1 MKLSEIKTQLGI
13 MSLPLN
19 KTEDP
24 EWTACFINETRISIL
39 MPTEL
44 ADALSDDNDL
54 DLVLVPKGTR
64 TSKKSNSE
72 YSLFLILEQQADYIL

>member
-1 MKLSEIKTQLGI
+1 MTLQEIKDQLNVS
-13 MSLPLN
+13 SLPLN

-24 EWTACFINETRISIL
+24 AWTSCFINDTRTSIL

-44 ADALSDDNDL
+44 AENLAIGVDA

-64 TSKKSNSE
+64 TSKKSKAE
-72 YSLFLILEQQADYIL
+72 YTLFIIIEQKADYML